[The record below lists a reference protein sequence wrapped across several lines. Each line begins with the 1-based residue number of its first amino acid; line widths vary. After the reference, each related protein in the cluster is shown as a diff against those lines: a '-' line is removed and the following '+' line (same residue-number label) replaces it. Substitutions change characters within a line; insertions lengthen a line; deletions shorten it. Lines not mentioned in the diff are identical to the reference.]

1 VTATE
6 TTTAYRLKGKG
17 YEFCNCQPG
26 CTCNF
31 SGFPTSPDGSC
42 KAAVGVHITEGHCG
56 DVALNDIKAVAII
69 DWPKAIHDGNGKAIF
84 VVPPAVTDEQLG
96 CLAQI
101 FTGQLGGLPWSILGT
116 TFEVAGVVRVDVD
129 IADDGINSGSPT
141 PASARRTQRSRT
153 RWWWAWASDG
163 TSSWRW
169 QRPPWVLVVRSSSG
183 RNTGVRSTAEDV
195 LTERFARGEIDEDEY
210 DRRRDVLSR

>member
-1 VTATE
+1 M
-6 TTTAYRLKGKG
+6 TTTEISTAWRLQGKG

-42 KAAVGVHITEGHCG
+42 KAAVGTHIVEGRCG
-56 DVALNDIKAVAII
+56 DVPLNDIKAVAIF

-116 TFEVAGVVRVDVD
+116 TYAVTGVVRADVE
-129 IADDGINSGSPT
+129 IHDDGINSGFTIPGVGQ
-141 PASARRTQRSRT
+141 AK
-153 RWWWAWASDG
+153 G
-163 TSSWRW
+163 TTLKNPVTGEQHRVAIDLDEGFIWKRGDCGQGSFDVEAEGVHLDFS
-169 QRPPWVLVVRSSSG
+169 
-183 RNTGVRSTAEDV
+183 NTNWIYYEFDWTNQE
-195 LTERFARGEIDEDEY
+195 
-210 DRRRDVLSR
+210 